1 MFLLCVFFFLLVAV
15 CTEGEVRLVE
25 GTNPPQANASQGRVE
40 VCLNHEW
47 GTVCDDRW
55 GNVDAGVVCSQL
67 GFSRYSKWLI
77 YLVLPFKNQSL
88 PHNIIYA
95 DAMGVGFARFG
106 QGSASMPIHLDEEA
120 CLGGERNLLECG
132 RRPHDCTHYED
143 AGVICNETCK

>member
-1 MFLLCVFFFLLVAV
+1 MFVCLLVAT

-67 GFSRYSKWLI
+67 GFSRYSKWQLYLI
-77 YLVLPFKNQSL
+77 TPSGLLRPIGNCIIMQMQWELALQGLGEARQACPFIWMK
-88 PHNIIYA
+88 
-95 DAMGVGFARFG
+95 
-106 QGSASMPIHLDEEA
+106 
-120 CLGGERNLLECG
+120 
-132 RRPHDCTHYED
+132 
-143 AGVICNETCK
+143 